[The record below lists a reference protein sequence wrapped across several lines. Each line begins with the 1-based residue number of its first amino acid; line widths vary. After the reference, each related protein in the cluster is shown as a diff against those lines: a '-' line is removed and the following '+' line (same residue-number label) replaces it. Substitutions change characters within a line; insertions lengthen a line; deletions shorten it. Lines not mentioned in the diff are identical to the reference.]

1 MEDKIK
7 TWLLERNISEKVLGD
22 SGIHWNGNKIVIPVR
37 DVAGKFIFNKYRKN
51 PFSINSE
58 EPKYTYEKGS
68 TSSLY
73 NAHNIQPNRPVFI
86 VEGELD
92 SLLLQSCG
100 LNAVSSTGGS
110 GSFKPEWAS
119 FIRDKTNEIYICYDR
134 DAAGFKGAIRV
145 QQMLPCAKIIMLP
158 YTLKGKDITD
168 FFFQYKMPQFL
179 ELVQEAESWVLPKE
193 PEGIPE
199 TKKDTDKIIKELNT
213 SLDEFT
219 DRRIRLNNDNKPTEY
234 ADIIIE
240 TLNKRIIAWKNI
252 RNQPKADKLESDG
265 KREAAKKVPI
275 NNFLKFNGAGFAPC
289 VFHSDSH
296 PSMRYYKQS
305 NVVHCF
311 SCQTHADSIAVYMKL
326 NNCTFK
332 EAIERMVG

>member
-1 MEDKIK
+1 MQDKIT
-7 TWLLERNISEKVLGD
+7 TWLLERKISSQVLED
-22 SGIHWNGNKIVIPVR
+22 SKIHWNGNKIVIPVR
-37 DVAGKFIFNKYRKN
+37 DLSGKFVFNKYRKN
-51 PFSINSE
+51 PFSVND

-68 TSSLY
+68 SATLY
-73 NAHNIQPNRPVFI
+73 NAHNIVPNRPVFI

-110 GSFKPEWAS
+110 GSFKQEWAD

-145 QQMLPCAKIIMLP
+145 QQMLPIAKIIMLP

-179 ELVQEAESWVLPKE
+179 ELVQEAESWVLPTE
-193 PEGIPE
+193 PDAIPE
-199 TKKDTDKIIKELNT
+199 KKADIKKIIKELTDSFN
-213 SLDEFT
+213 EFT

-234 ADIIIE
+234 ADIILE
-240 TLNKRIIAWKNI
+240 MLEKRVASWKSI
-252 RNQPKADKLESDG
+252 YSQPKEKKLENDG
-265 KREAAKKVPI
+265 KREAAKKIPI
-275 NNFLKFNGAGFAPC
+275 TNFLKFNGAGFAPC
-289 VFHSDSH
+289 VFHNDTH

-311 SCQTHADSIAVYMKL
+311 SCQAHADSIAVYMRI
-326 NNCTFK
+326 NNCNFK